1 MLTSATTTTSK
12 VYILNTTVK
21 TNVYLTAH
29 STTSTNLVS
38 IITLETTVIS
48 TTIHATTGYNLTD
61 IKTSAKTETIMNQNL
76 TIFYS
81 IMVFFLIII
90 TTLTILF
97 IIINKKRTQELE
109 FRMEDS
115 ATFNIMQNTVDN
127 ELFILS

>member
-1 MLTSATTTTSK
+1 M
-12 VYILNTTVK
+12 
-21 TNVYLTAH
+21 
-29 STTSTNLVS
+29 
-38 IITLETTVIS
+38 IS

-97 IIINKKRTQELE
+97 IIIKKKRTQELE